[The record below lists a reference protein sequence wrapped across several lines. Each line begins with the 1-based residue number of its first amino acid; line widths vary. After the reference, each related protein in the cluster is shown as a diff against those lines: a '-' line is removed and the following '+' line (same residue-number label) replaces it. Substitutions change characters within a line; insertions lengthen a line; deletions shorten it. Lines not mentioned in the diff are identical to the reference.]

1 MVSLAK
7 TKIILGEFIDS
18 QIVPI
23 ITNSFTKWAFKGGA
37 VLALNSLDKVLLPY
51 LPMLTAVGV
60 MDQEMNVYPDKL
72 KLFFESAFAAE
83 PKVEVVL
90 PGCTMKFS
98 KADADT
104 LIALLERENG

>member
-37 VLALNSLDKVLLPY
+37 VLALITTLNPSTILY
-51 LPMLTAVGV
+51 VGT
-60 MDQEMNVYPDKL
+60 
-72 KLFFESAFAAE
+72 FSA
-83 PKVEVVL
+83 L
-90 PGCTMKFS
+90 
-98 KADADT
+98 
-104 LIALLERENG
+104 AL